1 MGTKCGLLALVTGN
15 GGLWSCRLIE
25 SSGQVT
31 KRQGG
36 CGFQYLFNSS
46 SEKVVAGSVGRPSRR
61 RRRCW
66 ISCISSM
73 VRAVDHSRRT
83 ELFAGLF
90 VRW

>member
-46 SEKVVAGSVGRPSRR
+46 SEKVVAGSVGRPS
-61 RRRCW
+61 
-66 ISCISSM
+66 SSLLL
-73 VRAVDHSRRT
+73 DKLYIEHGPGS
-83 ELFAGLF
+83 
-90 VRW
+90 